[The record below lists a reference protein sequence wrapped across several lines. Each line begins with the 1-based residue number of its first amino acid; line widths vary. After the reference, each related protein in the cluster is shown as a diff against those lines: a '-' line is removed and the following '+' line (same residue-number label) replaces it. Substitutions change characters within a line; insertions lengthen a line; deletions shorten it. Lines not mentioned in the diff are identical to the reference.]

1 MILYEKG
8 TTDFTRNGLGYLNNV
23 LNAYVEEEINGN
35 YQLIFEY
42 PIKDIMANEII
53 DGRIVKCR
61 VSNGTQQCFI
71 IKNIDKTYK
80 RMTITCSHL
89 FYLLLDDFA
98 DDIYPQNLSPKPF
111 LDWLLSKANYVLP
124 FTTFS
129 DVAIAKSGRYVRKNL
144 VDIILGEQ
152 ENSMVNLF
160 GIEIERD
167 NWNIGLMARIGA
179 NNGEKLVF
187 GKNILGVDI
196 SIDTTSVYTRIMPVG
211 FNGLLLPEKYLDAEN
226 INDYPYPKVCLFEFP
241 NIKYD
246 PEDEN
251 AYSDINDAY
260 SALRNAAQALYEKKI
275 NYPKINIKIDW
286 LELSKTEE
294 YKQYMSLERVHLGD
308 TIISE
313 LFGMNYETRV
323 IKTVYNVLNNRI
335 EKFEIGTFNPTFI
348 NAVNNIDLKI
358 KNNNPQSILAEAED
372 KATNL
377 ITHAMGGYV
386 YKTNDELFIMDTNDP
401 ATAEKVWRWNING
414 LGYSST
420 GVNGTYGTALT
431 MDGTL
436 NLQNLNVI
444 NLLADMIKGGTLKLG
459 SNMNELGKL
468 ELYDELNNLIAILDK
483 NGFIFQNGTF
493 KAEHKSNGTYY
504 KDGDSITGQYTK
516 DGSKQKDLEL
526 FGTYSYGKNDIDDT
540 PMFVAQLYTDEN
552 GEEGFG
558 HFYNGGDI

>member
-71 IKNIDKTYK
+71 IKNIDKTYE

-129 DVAIAKSGRYVRKNL
+129 DVAIAKSGRYVRRNL

-246 PEDEN
+246 PDDEN
-251 AYSDINDAY
+251 AFSDVNDAY
-260 SALRNAAQALYEKKI
+260 EALRIAVQELYANKI
-275 NYPKINIKIDW
+275 NYPKVNIKIDW

-294 YKQYMSLERVHLGD
+294 YKQYTALERVHLGD
-308 TIISE
+308 TVTCE

-323 IKTVYNVLNNRI
+323 IKTIYNPLTDRVDQ
-335 EKFEIGTFNPTFI
+335 FELGTFNPSFVNTM
-348 NAVNNIDLKI
+348 NAVDTKIDSI
-358 KNNNPQSILAEAED
+358 NPQSILAEAQSR
-372 KATNL
+372 ATNL

-386 YKTNDELFIMDTNDP
+386 YKTNSELFIMDTDNP
-401 ATAEKVWRWNING
+401 ATAEHVWRWNING

-420 GVNGTYGTALT
+420 GVNGNYGIALT

-459 SNMNELGKL
+459 SNMNESGKL
-468 ELYDELNNLIAILDK
+468 ELYDESNRLISKYD
-483 NGFIFQNGTF
+483 
-493 KAEHKSNGTYY
+493 
-504 KDGDSITGQYTK
+504 KDGLIFYCDNNSYIKINSDVGFAGYNAQNEKTYWVDGDEFHQKKSVVEEEITLAYKIREIPITITNNGSVVN
-516 DGSKQKDLEL
+516 DGIGYVPLL
-526 FGTYSYGKNDIDDT
+526 
-540 PMFVAQLYTDEN
+540 
-552 GEEGFG
+552 
-558 HFYNGGDI
+558 